1 MNEMK
6 NDVNNLM
13 GNNKENAIDLNV
25 TFKYKGEKEESLSK
39 IEGNIEKGKC
49 VCLCGASGCGK
60 TTLIRSI
67 NHLIPDFYEGNL
79 TGYVHINNEDIKDKG
94 IGEISEFAS
103 SVFQDPRSQFFTVNS
118 TTEVAFG
125 LENTGVDN
133 VEIKKRTDEAF
144 EKYGLEKLRDRKVSR
159 LSSGERQLVAI
170 ISALALDTDIILLDE
185 PTANLDAAAI
195 EQIKELLKKI
205 KRSGKTIV
213 INEHRLYFLKDIA
226 DQYWYIKDGR
236 VLNKFSSEEML
247 NMTEGDL
254 DALGLR
260 KIDLSNIE
268 ISRREVIR
276 EENHTLELK
285 NIKYGYNRKTE
296 ILSDISLSASTGEVI
311 GIIGSNG
318 SGKTTLGKN
327 ICGLVKK
334 NDGEIIFDG
343 IKQDKNNIV
352 KNSLF
357 IMQEAEFQFFSN
369 TVWNEI
375 KYGNDNTQEFREKT
389 TKLLKKLDMWECR
402 NRHPFSLSGGQ
413 MQKLT
418 LILAYFSKKKVI
430 VLDEPTAG
438 LDYKSLLA
446 VIDMINEMQKNK
458 IVFIITHDLELISKA
473 CTKCISIANGKISD
487 EFDLDDEKDQMDLR
501 EYMKTSFSIKD
512 NERNTEKV
520 RINRNTDIRTYMFYL
535 LVAFA
540 VGITGK
546 QYLITPAMLIMS
558 VIAINNKQYRQAF
571 LYPAAY
577 AALVALPYISTNLPL
592 NLIANMM
599 MRFMAM
605 TFAADITFS
614 SDGASLVIAGLRK
627 IKVPEKIII
636 IAAVSFRFFPVV
648 ISDAKISNQAIKTRS
663 FFKGSIEKIKRLPAY
678 VEIMIVPMIFRMLR
692 IAEYLSA
699 SAETRG
705 ITLKC
710 RKNSYIDLKMNIKDY
725 VFIFM
730 YPLFITGYIKFFM

>member
-1 MNEMK
+1 MNKSEIK
-6 NDVNNLM
+6 EAA
-13 GNNKENAIDLNV
+13 GNVIDLKV
-25 TFKYKGEKEESLSK
+25 SFKYKGEKEESLSE
-39 IEGNIEKGKC
+39 IEGTIKRGRC

-67 NHLIPDFYEGNL
+67 NHLIPDFYEGKL
-79 TGYVHINNEDIKDKG
+79 TGYVHINDRDIKDKE
-94 IGEISEFAS
+94 IGEISELAA

-125 LENTGVDN
+125 LENTGVDAA
-133 VEIKKRTDEAF
+133 EIKKRTDEAF
-144 EKYGLEKLRDRKVSR
+144 ERFGLLKLRDRKVAR

-170 ISALALDTDIILLDE
+170 ISAIALDTDIILLDE
-185 PTANLDAAAI
+185 PTANLDAIAI
-195 EQIKELLKKI
+195 ERIKELLMKI
-205 KRSGKTIV
+205 KESGKTII

-226 DQYWYIKDGR
+226 DEYWYIKNGR
-236 VLNKFSSEEML
+236 IENKYSADEML
-247 NMTEGDL
+247 RLTEKEL
-254 DALGLR
+254 DVLGLR
-260 KIDLSNIE
+260 NIDLSKVEIAGKEVKIE
-268 ISRREVIR
+268 ED
-276 EENHTLELK
+276 HTLELK
-285 NIKYGYNRKTE
+285 NIKYGYNKKTR
-296 ILSDISLSASTGEVI
+296 ILSDISLTAKTGEVI

-327 ICGLVKK
+327 ICGLLKK
-334 NDGEIIFDG
+334 DEGEIILDG
-343 IKQDKNNIV
+343 IKLDKKDIV
-352 KNSLF
+352 KNSMF

-375 KYGNDNTQEFREKT
+375 KYGNENTQEFRDKT
-389 TKLLKKLDMWECR
+389 TELLKKLDMWECR

-418 LILAYFSKKKVI
+418 LLLAYFSKKKVI

-473 CTKCISIANGKISD
+473 CTKCISIAKGNISD
-487 EFDLDDEKDQMDLR
+487 EFDLRNKKEEVDLR
-501 EYMKTSFSIKD
+501 EYMNASFSIKD
-512 NERNTEKV
+512 NERDEEKKE
-520 RINRNTDIRTYMFYL
+520 IKRNTDIRTYMFYL
-535 LVAFA
+535 LVAFV
-540 VGITGK
+540 VGLSGK
-546 QYLITPAMLIMS
+546 KELITPAILGMA
-558 VIAINNKQYRQAF
+558 VIAVINKQYRQAV

-577 AALVALPYISTNLPL
+577 AVLVYIPYITANLPL
-592 NLIANMM
+592 NLVANMM
-599 MRFMAM
+599 IRFMAM

-614 SDGASLVIAGLRK
+614 GDGASLVIAGLRK
-627 IKVPEKIII
+627 IKVPEQLII
-636 IAAVSFRFFPVV
+636 IASVSFRFFPVV

-663 FFKGSIEKIKRLPAY
+663 FFKGAIEKIKRLPEY
-678 VEIMIVPMIFRMLR
+678 FEIMVVPMIFRMIR

-725 VFIFM
+725 IFILM
-730 YPLFITGYIKFFM
+730 YPLFITGYIKLFK